1 MKSFSYTKS
10 TTLIQSLTS
19 IDTLRREMLLLP
31 LSPQTEIHLQYNA
44 KVRRIQS
51 LLSLHNEI
59 VSNDIIQ
66 HALTPLGKHTKSP
79 FDGTIDLAKR
89 ALDHLYYNWLVNEKS
104 LEVGDI
110 QELYYKLFQ
119 NVLTCDTEEL
129 RTTLDYV
136 QINPEHPVI
145 QASLIHILTSELFTN
160 VPGSTLFVPILGNL
174 VMYKFGYDF
183 RRCTGLENGYAAHI
197 TEYQANVALAR
208 NEQNLTYWLEFTAR
222 TLIAELEST
231 LDTMKKAKNASRS
244 EHTPTEMLS
253 ERQQSIVELFNKPGV
268 RVNNRQIQ
276 RLFKISQ
283 ITASRDLSL
292 LSELGIIIPVGKGR
306 STSYVKV

>member
-19 IDTLRREMLLLP
+19 IDALRREILLLP
-31 LSPQTEIHLQYNA
+31 LSPQTEIQLQYVA

-51 LLSLHNEI
+51 LLVLNNQPVPSE
-59 VSNDIIQ
+59 IIQ
-66 HALTPLGKHTKSP
+66 HALTPLGKHAKSP

-89 ALDHLYYNWLVNEKS
+89 ALDHLYYNWLVNEKN
-104 LEVGDI
+104 LEAGDI
-110 QELYYKLFQ
+110 QELYHKLFQ
-119 NVLTCDTEEL
+119 NVLVCDTENL

-145 QASLIHILTSELFTN
+145 QASLIHILTSELFTE
-160 VPGSTLFVPILGNL
+160 VPGSALFVPILGNL
-174 VMYKFGYDF
+174 MLYKFGYDF
-183 RRCTGLENGYAAHI
+183 RRCTGLENGYASHVN
-197 TEYQANVALAR
+197 EYQTNITLAQK
-208 NEQNLTYWLEFTAR
+208 EQNLTYWLEFTAR
-222 TLIAELEST
+222 TLIQELEVT
-231 LDTMKKAKNASRS
+231 LETMKKAKTSPRADQ
-244 EHTPTEMLS
+244 TPKEMLS
-253 ERQQSIVELFNKPGV
+253 ERQQSIVELFNKPGT

-276 RLFKISQ
+276 KLFKISQ

-292 LSELGIIIPVGKGR
+292 LAELGIIIPVGKGR

>member
-19 IDTLRREMLLLP
+19 IDALRREILLLP
-31 LSPQTEIHLQYNA
+31 LSPQSEIQLQYDA
-44 KVRRIQS
+44 KVKRIQS
-51 LLSLHNEI
+51 LLSLHSEI
-59 VSNDIIQ
+59 VPSDTIR

-89 ALDHLYYNWLVNEKS
+89 ALDHLYYNWLVNEKN

-110 QELYYKLFQ
+110 QELYHKLFQ
-119 NVLTCDTEEL
+119 NILICDTEQL

-145 QASLIHILTSELFTN
+145 QASLIHILTSELFTH

-174 VMYKFGYDF
+174 MLYKFGYDF
-183 RRCTGLENGYAAHI
+183 RRCTGLENCYAAHLP
-197 TEYQANVALAR
+197 EYQANIGLAQK
-208 NEQNLTYWLEFTAR
+208 EQNLTFWLEFTAR
-222 TLIAELEST
+222 TLITELELT
-231 LDTMKKAKNASRS
+231 LETMKKAKNVPRT
-244 EHTPTEMLS
+244 EHTSTDMLS
-253 ERQQSIVELFNKPGV
+253 ERQQAIVELFNKPGI

-276 RLFKISQ
+276 RLYKISQ

>member
-19 IDTLRREMLLLP
+19 IDSLKREILLLP
-31 LSPQTEIHLQYNA
+31 LSPQTEIQLQYNA
-44 KVRRIQS
+44 KVKRIQS
-51 LLSLHNEI
+51 LLSLHSEKVPSDI
-59 VSNDIIQ
+59 VS

-79 FDGTIDLAKR
+79 FDGTIDLTKR
-89 ALDHLYYNWLVNEKS
+89 ALDHLYYNWLVNDKN

-119 NVLTCDTEEL
+119 NVLVCDTESL

-145 QASLIHILTSELFTN
+145 QASLIHILTSELFTE
-160 VPGSTLFVPILGNL
+160 VPGSTLFVPLLGNL
-174 VMYKFGYDF
+174 MLYKFGYDF
-183 RRCTGLENGYAAHI
+183 RRCTGLEIGYAAHI
-197 TEYQANVALAR
+197 AEYQTNTTLAQK
-208 NEQNLTYWLEFTAR
+208 EQNLTFWLEFTAR
-222 TLIAELEST
+222 TLIEELEST
-231 LDTMKKAKNASRS
+231 LESMKKAKSTPRTQQ
-244 EHTPTEMLS
+244 TPTEMLS
-253 ERQQSIVELFNKPGV
+253 ERQQSIVELFNKPGI

-276 RLFKISQ
+276 KLFKISQ

-292 LSELGIIIPVGKGR
+292 LAELGIIIPVGKGR